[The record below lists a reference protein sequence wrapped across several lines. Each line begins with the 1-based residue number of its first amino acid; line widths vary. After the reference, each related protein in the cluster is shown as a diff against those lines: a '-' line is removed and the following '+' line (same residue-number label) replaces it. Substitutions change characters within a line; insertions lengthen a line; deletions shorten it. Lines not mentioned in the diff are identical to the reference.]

1 MSATLPL
8 SPPPRHRRSAPF
20 GKRREPGRLPAAIL
34 AMLVHG
40 GFFVV
45 LVLGVSWTV
54 KSGAPVEAELWS
66 QLPPLRN
73 VPEPT
78 PEPPAPPP
86 EPEVKKAEIKPEP
99 VVPSR
104 ADIELK
110 AKKEKAEKEKK
121 KREEDLADARRRAVL
136 EEKQR
141 KDEAARRRVE
151 EARMAAEQDAR
162 EASQRNVRNAA
173 ILAYTQ
179 QISRL
184 ISNRAN
190 IPEEVTGKPTL
201 QLRLRLLVNGA
212 VLDAKI
218 IKPSGNQMFDSAVE
232 RAING
237 IQNWPLP
244 DPPEILG
251 GRRELII
258 NISRE

>member
-1 MSATLPL
+1 
-8 SPPPRHRRSAPF
+8 
-20 GKRREPGRLPAAIL
+20 
-34 AMLVHG
+34 MLVHG

-73 VPEPT
+73 VPEPA
-78 PEPPAPPP
+78 PEPTPPP
-86 EPEVKKAEIKPEP
+86 PQPEVKKVEARPEP
-99 VVPSR
+99 AAPSK

-110 AKKEKAEKEKK
+110 NKKEKAEKEKK
-121 KREEDLADARRRAVL
+121 KREEDLADARRRAAL

-141 KDEAARRRVE
+141 KEEAIRRRAE
-151 EARMAAEQDAR
+151 ESRMAAEQESR

-173 ILAYTQ
+173 VTAYTQ

-190 IPEEVTGKPTL
+190 IPETVTGKPTL
-201 QLRLRLLVNGA
+201 QIRLRLLVNGA

-218 IKPSGNQMFDSAVE
+218 MKPSGNQAFDDAVE

-237 IQNWPLP
+237 IQIWPLP

-251 GRRELII
+251 GRRELIL
-258 NISRE
+258 NFSRE

>member
-1 MSATLPL
+1 
-8 SPPPRHRRSAPF
+8 
-20 GKRREPGRLPAAIL
+20 
-34 AMLVHG
+34 MLVHG

-73 VPEPT
+73 VPEPA
-78 PEPPAPPP
+78 PEPTPPP
-86 EPEVKKAEIKPEP
+86 PQPEVKKVEARPEP
-99 VVPSR
+99 AAPSK

-110 AKKEKAEKEKK
+110 NKKEKAEKEKK
-121 KREEDLADARRRAVL
+121 KREEDLADARRRAAL

-141 KDEAARRRVE
+141 KEEAIRRRAE
-151 EARMAAEQDAR
+151 ESRMAAEQESR

-173 ILAYTQ
+173 VTAYTQ

-190 IPEEVTGKPTL
+190 IPETVTGKPTL
-201 QLRLRLLVNGA
+201 QIRLRLLVNGA

-218 IKPSGNQMFDSAVE
+218 MKPSGNQAFDDAVE

-237 IQNWPLP
+237 IQIWPLP

-251 GRRELII
+251 GRRELIL
-258 NISRE
+258 NLSRE

>member
-1 MSATLPL
+1 
-8 SPPPRHRRSAPF
+8 
-20 GKRREPGRLPAAIL
+20 
-34 AMLVHG
+34 MLVHG

-73 VPEPT
+73 VPEPA
-78 PEPPAPPP
+78 PEPTPPP
-86 EPEVKKAEIKPEP
+86 PQPEVKKVEARPEP
-99 VVPSR
+99 AAPSK

-110 AKKEKAEKEKK
+110 NKKEKAEKEKK
-121 KREEDLADARRRAVL
+121 KREEDLADARRRAAL

-141 KDEAARRRVE
+141 KEEAIRRRAE
-151 EARMAAEQDAR
+151 ESKMAAEQESR

-173 ILAYTQ
+173 VTAYTQ

-190 IPEEVTGKPTL
+190 IPETVTGKPTL
-201 QLRLRLLVNGA
+201 QIRLRLLVNGA

-218 IKPSGNQMFDSAVE
+218 MKPSGNQAFDDAVE

-237 IQNWPLP
+237 IQIWPLP

-251 GRRELII
+251 GRRELIL
-258 NISRE
+258 NFSRE

>member
-1 MSATLPL
+1 MSTTLPL
-8 SPPPRHRRSAPF
+8 SPPPRHRRAAPF

-34 AMLVHG
+34 AILVHG

-78 PEPPAPPP
+78 PDPPAPPP
-86 EPEVKKAEIKPEP
+86 EPEVKRAEVKPEP

-104 ADIELK
+104 AEIELK

-121 KREEDLADARRRAVL
+121 KKEEDLAEARRRAAL

-141 KDEAARRRVE
+141 KDEAIRRRAE
-151 EARMAAEQDAR
+151 ETRMAAEQEAR
-162 EASQRNVRNAA
+162 EASQRNTRNAA
-173 ILAYTQ
+173 IAAYTQ

-184 ISNRAN
+184 ISSRAN
-190 IPEEVTGKPTL
+190 IPDTVTGKPTL
-201 QLRLRLLVNGA
+201 QIRLRLLVNGA

-218 IKPSGNQMFDSAVE
+218 MKPSGNQAFDDAVE

-237 IQNWPLP
+237 IQIWPLP

-251 GRRELII
+251 GRRELIL
-258 NISRE
+258 NFSRE